1 MKKHKERQEG
11 SGNTLGDEAVM
22 ALGDGAVM
30 ALGDGAVRVVRDG
43 AVWAVAVYSMGG
55 SDRRRS
61 GTAV

>member
-11 SGNTLGDEAVM
+11 SGNTLGD
-22 ALGDGAVM
+22 GAGM